1 MKVSPINDNIPN
13 LQQSIQILVHS
24 IEREKIKRRI
34 NQERYTKK
42 IREYNKLI
50 GKPVSPTKEQKVT
63 IRKQKLEK
71 IKNREIFSPN
81 YGKRINEPNP
91 DEEIRTLKR
100 CLSLNEIKLNTIKN
114 DVNRQALANSR
125 ILHEINLVRKNKL
138 IQKEKMDKIWEEN
151 EDVSLQIKTL
161 SKTNRRSLSKISFDD
176 LKKQQNE
183 NKFLEVEFKRNREL
197 LEKKYHEVLE
207 DNIRQERIKKTN

>member
-1 MKVSPINDNIPN
+1 MNNITSNNNIPN
-13 LQQSIQILVHS
+13 LQQSIQSLIHS

-42 IREYNKLI
+42 IREYNKLL
-50 GKPVSPTKEQKVT
+50 GKPTSPTKEQKIT
-63 IRKQKLEK
+63 IRKQKLDE
-71 IKNREIFSPN
+71 IKNREIFSPT
-81 YGKRINEPNP
+81 YGKRKQVISPE
-91 DEEIRTLKR
+91 DEIHSLKK
-100 CLSLNEIKLNTIKN
+100 CVSLNEIKLNTIKN

-183 NKFLEVEFKRNREL
+183 NKFLEVEFKRNRES